1 MIFPSAFSALVVSVP
16 TRVWAVFK
24 VQTSYKLTGF
34 KTLEINWFEA
44 VIAVVDAVL
53 LDIVANDELVGKDY
67 DLT

>member
-1 MIFPSAFSALVVSVP
+1 MEIKELSKIKEYQKE
-16 TRVWAVFK
+16 FK
-24 VQTSYKLTGF
+24 QLF
-34 KTLEINWFEA
+34 NKTLEINWFEA